1 MTVPNPRIPFRFE
14 SVEKI
19 AIRSG
24 EDLKSLIIQV
34 PHGLQKIDEIYN
46 DMLSSAM
53 GGFLIVQG
61 PTGSGKTTLLE
72 TVGLFRRGV
81 ETVAITR
88 DEPIRSSLRQLP
100 RLTSELR
107 IIVIADRE
115 ALSDTSEA
123 EIEAAILE
131 ANAFLRTDAG
141 ERSLIVWPCNSDPIA
156 AKLVEAARV
165 IGGTALLGGDDPV
178 FRYKGPPKMEYLR
191 IARNTVATFN
201 LGASLANL
209 GISDDRAEAL
219 ANRAET
225 IGTFLK
231 LIQTEERKNR
241 GILAQALNAQE
252 QCRMWIVVIARN
264 DPDVDGLT
272 RGSRST
278 VDIDRLMSVTD
289 ANVVQE
295 LKKTP
300 ERLGLLGTA
309 FDAKILRLSPLTAI
323 EVLGEFAD
331 SDLRQQLTGK
341 GFAIRGSTNA
351 KGRLM
356 DSPLANALQDEPLGT
371 TAAGRPVGQDRIAPF
386 KPLLEIARTNDAALN
401 RTLGV
406 ALQACG
412 LITDFRTEVDLGTGL
427 TRRSDLVCNPTLDP
441 VRLEIMWRDEVNR
454 AGIANY
460 TLTKLAGYGQAIGFL

>member
-1 MTVPNPRIPFRFE
+1 MTVPSPRIPFRFE

-34 PHGLQKIDEIYN
+34 PDGLRRIDAIYD

-61 PTGSGKTTLLE
+61 PTGSGKTTLLN

-81 ETVAITR
+81 ETTTIRR
-88 DEPIRSSLRQLP
+88 DESIRDSLRHLP
-100 RLTSELR
+100 RFDGPLR
-107 IIVIADRE
+107 IVVIADRE
-115 ALSDTSEA
+115 ALSDTSEP
-123 EIEAAILE
+123 EIEAAVLA

-141 ERSLIVWPCNSDPIA
+141 ERSLIVWPCNSGPIA
-156 AKLVEAARV
+156 ARLVEAARV
-165 IGGTALLGGDDPV
+165 IGGTALLGVDEPV
-178 FRYKGPPKMEYLR
+178 FAYHGPPKSEYLR
-191 IARNTVATFN
+191 IARNTIATFN
-201 LGASLANL
+201 LGASLGNL
-209 GISDDRAEAL
+209 GISNERAASL
-219 ANRAET
+219 AGQAET

-231 LIQTEERKNR
+231 LIQAEERRNR
-241 GILAQALNAQE
+241 EVLAHALVAQE
-252 QCRMWIVVIARN
+252 QCRMWVVVIAGN

-289 ANVVQE
+289 ANIVQE

-309 FDAKILRLSPLTAI
+309 FDAKVLRLAPLTAI
-323 EVLGEFAD
+323 EVIQEFAD
-331 SDLRQQLTGK
+331 PDLRQQLADE
-341 GFAIRGSTNA
+341 GFAVKGPTDAR
-351 KGRLM
+351 GRLL
-356 DSPLANALQDEPLGT
+356 DSPLANALQDEPLGPT
-371 TAAGRPVGQDRIAPF
+371 SAGRPVGADRIAPF
-386 KPLLEIARTNDAALN
+386 GTLLRIARTNDVALN
-401 RTLGV
+401 RALGA

-412 LITDFRTEVDLGTGL
+412 LIADFRTEVDLGTGL
-427 TRRSDLVCNPTLDP
+427 KRRSDLVCNPNLDP
-441 VRLEIMWRDEVNR
+441 VRLEIMWREDVNR

-460 TLTKLAGYGQAIGFL
+460 TLTKLAGYGKEIGFL